1 MRYAMNKYR
10 TPISNQAELTK
21 QHFVDLT
28 QHFADFLNDSQRQK
42 LSHVSA
48 QLLSLVERN
57 CDKCAESIRYGI
69 SKKKESGGIR
79 KKFLLRLVGSK
90 ISHLC
95 SKPSVFPKSI
105 FDALD
110 SYMKKAFGNI
120 VYDDLNIEAE
130 HILSSIEAD
139 GDELMWQE
147 INKNPRW
154 KRLAETILI
163 RILLR
168 FERFQ
173 IGMRTF
179 MIIINDT
186 TIAKSKFTFT
196 DEHFT
201 IMFNSLFSD
210 LGYGLNDENQQIRLD
225 FHFGDGVSKRIRS
238 ILDQGIP
245 RRDSVQRKRLSS
257 QDV

>member
-1 MRYAMNKYR
+1 MKNLQP
-10 TPISNQAELTK
+10 PISKHAELTK
-21 QHFVDLT
+21 KNFVQLT
-28 QHFADFLNDSQRQK
+28 KHLADFLNETQRQK
-42 LSHVSA
+42 LSQVSI
-48 QLLSLVERN
+48 QLLSVVEKN
-57 CDKCAESIRYGI
+57 CDDCAKSIR
-69 SKKKESGGIR
+69 SSVAQKTESGGIR

-95 SKPSVFPKSI
+95 KKPSIFPKSV
-105 FDALD
+105 FDALE
-110 SYMKKAFGNI
+110 SYMKKAFGDL

-130 HILSSIEAD
+130 HILSSIEGD
-139 GDELMWQE
+139 GDEFIWQE

-168 FERFQ
+168 FEQFQ
-173 IGMRTF
+173 VGKRTF
-179 MIIINDT
+179 MIIINDV
-186 TIAKSKFTFT
+186 TITKSKFTFT

-201 IMFNSLFSD
+201 IFFKSMFSD
-210 LGYGLNDENQQIRLD
+210 LGDSLNDENQRIRLD

-245 RRDSVQRKRLSS
+245 RKNYEHRKRHSS
-257 QDV
+257 